1 MVTKV
6 PWKKIRAITEII
18 DSLTE
23 TTGKTISWLNLLLVL
38 VVCLVV
44 VFRYLLNLGSIAM
57 QESAMYLHAIIFLGA
72 SGYTLKH
79 DEHVRVD
86 VFYRN
91 MSSRYKALVNSLG
104 TLFLLIPVCLFIG
117 IMSWEYIANS
127 WSIFE
132 TSNDPGGLPFVY
144 LLKSLLLVLVVTL
157 LLQGVAELLR
167 SLMII
172 KGTLYKDHK
181 DHEDHQ
187 KESNHG

>member
-1 MVTKV
+1 MVKKT
-6 PWKKIRAITEII
+6 PWETIRAITGVI

-23 TTGKTISWLNLLLVL
+23 IIGKTISWLNLFLVL
-38 VVCLVV
+38 IICLVV

-91 MSSRYKALVNSLG
+91 MSPRYQALVNSLG

-117 IMSWEYIANS
+117 FMSWEYIASS
-127 WSIFE
+127 WAIFE

-144 LLKSLLLVLVVTL
+144 LLKTFLLVLVVTL
-157 LLQGVAELLR
+157 LLQGIAELLR
-167 SLMII
+167 SLMILS
-172 KGTLYKDHK
+172 GTEQEAK
-181 DHEDHQ
+181 
-187 KESNHG
+187 NHG

>member
-1 MVTKV
+1 MVTVMVTKI
-6 PWKKIRAITEII
+6 PWGKIRSITGII

-23 TTGKTISWLNLLLVL
+23 TIGKTISWLNLLLVL

-44 VFRYLLNLGSIAM
+44 VFRYLLNLGFIAM
-57 QESAMYLHAIIFLGA
+57 QESAIYLHAITFLGA

-91 MSSRYKALVNSLG
+91 MSLRHKALVNSFG

-127 WSIFE
+127 WVIFE
-132 TSNDPGGLPFVY
+132 TSNDP
-144 LLKSLLLVLVVTL
+144 
-157 LLQGVAELLR
+157 
-167 SLMII
+167 
-172 KGTLYKDHK
+172 
-181 DHEDHQ
+181 
-187 KESNHG
+187 

>member
-1 MVTKV
+1 MKV
-6 PWKKIRAITEII
+6 PWNNIRAITDII

-23 TTGKTISWLNLLLVL
+23 TIGKTISWLNLVLVL
-38 VVCLVV
+38 AVCLVV

-57 QESAMYLHAIIFLGA
+57 QESAVYLHAIIFLGA
-72 SGYTLKH
+72 SGYALKH

-86 VFYRN
+86 IFYRN
-91 MSSRYKALVNSLG
+91 MSPRNKALVNSFG

-127 WSIFE
+127 WAIFE
-132 TSNDPGGLPFVY
+132 TSNEPGGLPFVY
-144 LLKSLLLVLVVTL
+144 LLKTFLLFLVVSL

-172 KGTLYKDHK
+172 NGTL
-181 DHEDHQ
+181 HEDHQ
-187 KESNHG
+187 EELNHG